1 MLRKILVLIAGFVSF
16 VVVVTVVQLINGL
29 IFGMPKTETLNS
41 PEAMQAYVT
50 SMPVGA
56 FIGLLV
62 SYIVGSFSSGYL
74 MRVISK
80 WDSMLLP
87 LVIGLIGTCGWAYT
101 ITQISHP
108 IWVTI
113 AGFLCYL
120 PFTFLGYR
128 AAK

>member
-1 MLRKILVLIAGFVSF
+1 MVRKILALIAGFLTF
-16 VVVVTVVQLINGL
+16 IIVVTIVQVINGL
-29 IFGMPKTETLNS
+29 IFGMPKPETLNS
-41 PEAMQAYVT
+41 PEAMQAYVS
-50 SMPVGA
+50 SMPTGS
-56 FIGLLV
+56 FLGLLV

-74 MRVISK
+74 MKVISK

-87 LVIGLIGTCGWAYT
+87 LVMGLIGTCGWAYT

-113 AGFLCYL
+113 AGFLSYL

-128 AAK
+128 TAK